1 MALEPSFRTHL
12 ELPNGI
18 PSHDT
23 FGEDFSRLDSE
34 GFPPGFMEWTQG
46 VADLLPGEVVAMDG
60 RTVRRSR
67 DGNVGEQAIHRVS
80 AWASANRLTLGQV
93 KTEEKSNEITAI
105 PQLQQRLELRGR
117 IVTID
122 ALGCPKA
129 IAQAILER
137 EAQYVLA
144 LKGNQGRLY
153 QEVQDLF
160 AGAEEFGYR
169 GVPHDYANTLNR
181 NHGRVEW
188 RERRVINDPLSPAYL
203 SAGQDWPG
211 LKSAVRVVGHRE
223 TAEGSTVQPRCC
235 ISCWRQYAP
244 TGAARTL
251 CTGAWTGPSGK
262 TNAGFAG
269 LTRPRTWRRCGKFP
283 PTC

>member
-1 MALEPSFRTHL
+1 
-12 ELPNGI
+12 
-18 PSHDT
+18 
-23 FGEDFSRLDSE
+23 
-34 GFPPGFMEWTQG
+34 MEWTQG

-137 EAQYVLA
+137 EAQYVPA
-144 LKGNQGRLY
+144 LKGT
-153 QEVQDLF
+153 
-160 AGAEEFGYR
+160 A
-169 GVPHDYANTLNR
+169 
-181 NHGRVEW
+181 
-188 RERRVINDPLSPAYL
+188 
-203 SAGQDWPG
+203 
-211 LKSAVRVVGHRE
+211 SAV
-223 TAEGSTVQPRCC
+223 
-235 ISCWRQYAP
+235 
-244 TGAARTL
+244 
-251 CTGAWTGPSGK
+251 
-262 TNAGFAG
+262 
-269 LTRPRTWRRCGKFP
+269 
-283 PTC
+283 